1 MAKLSFNY
9 ESHPSGGEAPPTP
22 HNSNWNSVS
31 TADRELPSQQERTR
45 EFVETGDAAHV
56 AERAEAKRVN
66 EDEME
71 RAAELDGCPQPP
83 PPLIASRGEP
93 LVSYGRRAAVSAE
106 SLPLNVIRSYSP
118 PVVAKSPEEERIV
131 RAGVMACH
139 LFSNMDNKDQSIIV
153 QALKRVTFPAGR
165 IS

>member
-1 MAKLSFNY
+1 MAKLLVQLRVTPFWRRS
-9 ESHPSGGEAPPTP
+9 PTTP

-31 TADRELPSQQERTR
+31 TAGRELPSQQERTR
-45 EFVETGDAAHV
+45 EFVETEDAAHV

-93 LVSYGRRAAVSAE
+93 LVGYGRRGRGFSE

-139 LFSNMDNKDQSIIV
+139 LV
-153 QALKRVTFPAGR
+153 
-165 IS
+165 